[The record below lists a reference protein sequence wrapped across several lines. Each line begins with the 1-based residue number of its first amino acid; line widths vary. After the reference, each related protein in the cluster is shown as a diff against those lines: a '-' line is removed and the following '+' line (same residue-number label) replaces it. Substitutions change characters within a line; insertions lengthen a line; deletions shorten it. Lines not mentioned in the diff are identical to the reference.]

1 MRFAVLASD
10 YDLAIA
16 PENNVDKGRLASGAS
31 GLPVVSAR
39 SSPAAPV
46 CHF

>member
-1 MRFAVLASD
+1 MRFAVLARD
-10 YDLAIA
+10 YDLTIA
-16 PENNVDKGRLASGAS
+16 PENTDDKGRLASGAS

-39 SSPAAPV
+39 SSPAAPF